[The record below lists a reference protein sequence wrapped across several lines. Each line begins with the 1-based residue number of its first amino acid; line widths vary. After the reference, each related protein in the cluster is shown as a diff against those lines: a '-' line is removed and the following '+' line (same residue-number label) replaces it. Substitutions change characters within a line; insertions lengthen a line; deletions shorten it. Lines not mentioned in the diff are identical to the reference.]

1 MKREHNLY
9 PLQAEKV
16 AERSLPLDA
25 EHLRRLASDVSA
37 MTDAL
42 CELRAG
48 GRGVTPQ
55 VKNIQLCSCKSDVA
69 GGGPRQEHPEQ
80 AWRGGC
86 QRGAGGEQVREEI
99 VDSERETSAF
109 STGWR
114 SRASSSLPPP
124 CQDD

>member
-1 MKREHNLY
+1 M
-9 PLQAEKV
+9 

-55 VKNIQLCSCKSDVA
+55 VNIFVTSEGLSLIFSLQAENLAKNIQSRLGEVA
-69 GGGPRQEHPEQ
+69 VSVGQAVSRQAAEYLIAQ
-80 AWRGGC
+80 
-86 QRGAGGEQVREEI
+86 
-99 VDSERETSAF
+99 
-109 STGWR
+109 
-114 SRASSSLPPP
+114 LN
-124 CQDD
+124 

>member
-1 MKREHNLY
+1 MRAIIEQVGVFHHFWLDEEKHNLY

-55 VKNIQLCSCKSDVA
+55 VKNI
-69 GGGPRQEHPEQ
+69 
-80 AWRGGC
+80 
-86 QRGAGGEQVREEI
+86 
-99 VDSERETSAF
+99 
-109 STGWR
+109 
-114 SRASSSLPPP
+114 
-124 CQDD
+124 

>member
-1 MKREHNLY
+1 M
-9 PLQAEKV
+9 

-55 VKNIQLCSCKSDVA
+55 VNILRDNELATDIILQAENLAKNIQSRLGEVA
-69 GGGPRQEHPEQ
+69 VSVGQAVSRQEQ
-80 AWRGGC
+80 N
-86 QRGAGGEQVREEI
+86 
-99 VDSERETSAF
+99 
-109 STGWR
+109 
-114 SRASSSLPPP
+114 
-124 CQDD
+124 

>member
-1 MKREHNLY
+1 M
-9 PLQAEKV
+9 

-55 VKNIQLCSCKSDVA
+55 VNIHLSQRLCARYILQAENLAKNIQSRLGEVA
-69 GGGPRQEHPEQ
+69 VSVGQAVSRQ
-80 AWRGGC
+80 A
-86 QRGAGGEQVREEI
+86 
-99 VDSERETSAF
+99 TK
-109 STGWR
+109 
-114 SRASSSLPPP
+114 
-124 CQDD
+124 

>member
-1 MKREHNLY
+1 MRAIIEQVAFFFHWPYKKIETHPTQDHNHHHRGQHHRHNHHRGLRH
-9 PLQAEKV
+9 QAEKV

-55 VKNIQLCSCKSDVA
+55 VNIGLSLLRDFEIYHV
-69 GGGPRQEHPEQ
+69 GGEPCEEHPEP
-80 AWRGGC
+80 
-86 QRGAGGEQVREEI
+86 AG
-99 VDSERETSAF
+99 
-109 STGWR
+109 
-114 SRASSSLPPP
+114 
-124 CQDD
+124 